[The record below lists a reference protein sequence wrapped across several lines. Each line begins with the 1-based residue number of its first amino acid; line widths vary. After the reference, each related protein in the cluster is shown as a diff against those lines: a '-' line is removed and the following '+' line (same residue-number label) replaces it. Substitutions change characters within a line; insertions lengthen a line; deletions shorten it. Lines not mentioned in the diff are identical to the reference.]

1 VTVSPT
7 EALPSSPLASH
18 LNGVQAEAMFRGL
31 LESAPDAMVIVDASG
46 RTVLVNRQ
54 TEQLFGWDR
63 DELVGQDVEVLVP
76 VASRDRHRSHRLGFQ
91 ASPGVRPM
99 GVGLELYGLRRDGS
113 EFPIEISLSPL
124 ETEAG
129 VLVSAAIRDITDRK
143 QAELMFRG
151 LLESAPD
158 AMVIVGADGRIVL
171 VNRQTEQLFGWPR
184 DELIGSPV
192 EVLVPSS
199 FRERHRRHREGFAAV
214 PGVRPMGVGLELFG
228 VRRDGSEF
236 PIEISLS
243 PLDTD
248 KGVLVSAAI
257 RDITDRR
264 QAQAQMAHQATHD
277 ALTGLPNRVLL
288 EDRLQQAVVR
298 SQREGTAIA
307 VFFVDVDRLKAIND
321 TRGHAVGDVLL
332 QAVAERIRSAIRPAD
347 SLARI
352 GGDEFVIITEGFSTG
367 TGPQPVADR
376 IRAAFVEPVQL
387 GDLAVDVTVSIGV
400 AIAGPDGDATTL
412 LRDADVAM
420 YQAKEQ
426 GRDQYVV
433 FDETLR
439 AQTAERR
446 TIELGL
452 RASMER
458 GELSVHYQPV
468 IELTGSRVVG
478 VEALVRWRH
487 PELGMLPPGEFI
499 AVAEESGMIVELGA
513 QVLHRACTE
522 VAGWC
527 RQHRNLGP
535 LSVSVNLS
543 ARQLIRPELVGVLAD
558 ALARSGL
565 APDQLCLEITESIL
579 LDDAAFSTR
588 ALTAIKDLGVRVGVD
603 DFGTG
608 YSSLTYLQQFPVD
621 TLKVDRS
628 FVDGL
633 ADGSGA
639 RGDRAIVAGVIDLA
653 HAFGLTTI
661 AEGVETEAQLAVL
674 RSLGCEQA
682 QGFLWSPAVEGT
694 EALAWIREWSAG
706 RPGPGRAAGSAEAA
720 VLIVEDE
727 RGLRELLS
735 ELFAGADGFCV
746 VGEAGD
752 GRQAIALARHHQPD
766 IIVLDLA
773 MPGMGGLEALP
784 LLRAVSPRAKVVVVS
799 GLDAGEIEATARAQG
814 AAGYVV
820 KGTDPARLVDLARSL
835 VRR

>member
-1 VTVSPT
+1 V
-7 EALPSSPLASH
+7 
-18 LNGVQAEAMFRGL
+18 
-31 LESAPDAMVIVDASG
+31 
-46 RTVLVNRQ
+46 
-54 TEQLFGWDR
+54 
-63 DELVGQDVEVLVP
+63 
-76 VASRDRHRSHRLGFQ
+76 
-91 ASPGVRPM
+91 
-99 GVGLELYGLRRDGS
+99 RRDGS

-124 ETEAG
+124 ETDER

-143 QAELMFRG
+143 
-151 LLESAPD
+151 
-158 AMVIVGADGRIVL
+158 
-171 VNRQTEQLFGWPR
+171 
-184 DELIGSPV
+184 
-192 EVLVPSS
+192 
-199 FRERHRRHREGFAAV
+199 H
-214 PGVRPMGVGLELFG
+214 
-228 VRRDGSEF
+228 
-236 PIEISLS
+236 
-243 PLDTD
+243 
-248 KGVLVSAAI
+248 
-257 RDITDRR
+257 
-264 QAQAQMAHQATHD
+264 AQAQMAHQATHD

-298 SQREGTAIA
+298 SRRDGTGIA
-307 VFFVDVDRLKAIND
+307 LLFIDVDRLKAIND
-321 TRGHAVGDVLL
+321 TRGHAAGDLLL
-332 QAVAERIRSAIRPAD
+332 QAVAERIRTAIRPSD

-352 GGDEFVIITEGFSTG
+352 GGDEFVIITEGFAVGS
-367 TGPQPVADR
+367 GPQPVADR
-376 IRAAFVEPVQL
+376 IRAAFADPVVI
-387 GDLAVDVTVSIGV
+387 GEVAVDVTVSIGV

-446 TIELGL
+446 TIESGL
-452 RASMER
+452 RDSIGR
-458 GELSVHYQPV
+458 GELAVHYQPV
-468 IELTGSRVVG
+468 IELTGGRVVG

-487 PELGMLPPGEFI
+487 PELGMLPPGDFI
-499 AVAEESGMIVELGA
+499 GVAEESGIIFELGA
-513 QVLHRACTE
+513 EVLRRACTE

-527 RQHRNLGP
+527 RRHPDLGS

-543 ARQLIRPELVGVLAD
+543 ARQLVRPELVGVLAD
-558 ALARSGL
+558 ALSTPGF
-565 APDQLCLEITESIL
+565 APDQLCLEITESVL

-588 ALTAIKDLGVRVGVD
+588 ALSVIKDLGVRVGVD

-628 FVDGL
+628 FVVGL

-682 QGFLWSPAVEGT
+682 QGFLWSPGLEGPA
-694 EALAWIREWSAG
+694 ALEWIRGWAADDAG
-706 RPGPGRAAGSAEAA
+706 LRRPAAAGECG
-720 VLIVEDE
+720 VLVVEDD
-727 RGLRELLS
+727 RGLRELVA
-735 ELFAGADGFCV
+735 ELFADADGFCV

-766 IIVLDLA
+766 IVVLDLA

-784 LLRAVSPRAKVVVVS
+784 LLLAVSPRAQVIVMS
-799 GLDAGEIEATARAQG
+799 GLDATEIEATARTQG

-820 KGTDPARLVDLARSL
+820 KGSDPSRLVELARHL
-835 VRR
+835 VAASSDGSGRRSGE